1 MVGRLF
7 GTVSLAGRFA
17 LAAAILTASAI
28 VLVALA
34 SATLIGHQSASADA
48 LLRQREMAFNAILV
62 RNNLAALSA
71 RVAELSNNP
80 ILATA
85 LVDSAGKEIYLTP
98 FLRGMRQING
108 IPIRLLLTDF
118 EGKEIA
124 SNGAAAF
131 GREEL
136 AWLRDQLA
144 ANTERPLV
152 VDTAEGAR
160 LVGIR
165 LLRYA
170 RTNGAEGAVMYSVG
184 LADLAPVD
192 WARLSWR
199 TQAKRGG
206 RGAAASIAIDQPV
219 EFATLGLRLEAKPTH
234 FADALSNPA
243 PNYAIIAALALAMA
257 CCVFL
262 LASRLAFGLT
272 RDLRRLEHFASN
284 LGEDGISSE
293 RAGLVGSIEVT
304 SLARSIN
311 RMLDRLYQQQ
321 RGILHERKRFVEM
334 ANTIPQLAWIAEPDG
349 TISWYNDR
357 WYAYTGAAPAQTQ
370 DGGWMA
376 WHQSDAL
383 PAALAEWQKAIA
395 SGNPAQTTFSLRGAD
410 GRYRRFFTSV
420 APLRDSQGRIVQW
433 FGTHTDLSQL
443 EQAELVAR
451 RSEER
456 LHQGMVAARMAV
468 WDWQLDTGAVSFSAN
483 LSSVFGK
490 EWGDIDRAWELVHRD
505 DVGELRAAVAAA
517 VATGS
522 QYHAVVRVMGAGGA
536 SMLWVDMR
544 GQIGTAADGG
554 HRVVHAVAIDVT
566 ERKRAEEAL
575 READRSKD
583 EFLAMLA
590 HELRN
595 PLAPISSGAELLKL
609 GVLSGERVA
618 RTGEVIARQVAH
630 MTHLVNDLLDVS
642 RVTRGLVSIST
653 GRLDL
658 RQIVQESIEQTR
670 PLIDT
675 RGQRLAAALPAHPL
689 WVNGDRTRL
698 VQVVSNLLNNSAK
711 FTAAGGDIGI
721 ALALDHRGAV
731 LTVRDNGSGIS
742 AQLLPNIFDLFTQGK
757 RALDRSQGGLGL
769 GLALVKKL
777 IELHGGSVAA
787 ASAGIGHG
795 SVMTITLPVLGEERA
810 LRPDGAAA
818 GEPLPHA
825 CPSNAAS
832 LSASTGLTK

>member
-1 MVGRLF
+1 MLRRLF
-7 GTVSLAGRFA
+7 GTASLARRFA
-17 LAAAILTASAI
+17 LAAAVLTASAI

-34 SATLIGHQSASADA
+34 SAALIRQQSASADA

-62 RNNLAALSA
+62 RNNLTALSS
-71 RVAELSNNP
+71 RVGELANNP
-80 ILATA
+80 ILANA
-85 LVDSAGKEIYLTP
+85 LVDSAGKETYLAP

-108 IPIRLLLTDF
+108 IPIQLMLTDF
-118 EGKEIA
+118 EGQEIA
-124 SNGAAAF
+124 SNGAAPF
-131 GREEL
+131 GSEEL
-136 AWLRDQLA
+136 VWLRGQLA
-144 ANTERPLV
+144 ANTEQPLLV
-152 VDTAEGAR
+152 GTADGAR
-160 LVGIR
+160 LVAIR

-170 RTNGAEGAVMYSVG
+170 RTSGAEGAVMYSVR

-192 WARLSWR
+192 WTQLSR
-199 TQAKRGG
+199 RASGDR
-206 RGAAASIAIDQPV
+206 RGAAASIAIDQPPQ
-219 EFATLGLRLEAKPTH
+219 FAALGLILEAKPTH
-234 FADALSNPA
+234 VAAALSDPA
-243 PNYAIIAALALAMA
+243 PNYAIIAAIALALAGS
-257 CCVFL
+257 VFL
-262 LASRLAFGLT
+262 LASRLAFGIT

-284 LGEDGISSE
+284 VGEDGISDQ
-293 RAGLVGSIEVT
+293 RAELVGSTEVT
-304 SLARSIN
+304 GLARSIN
-311 RMLDRLYQQQ
+311 RMLDRLYLQH
-321 RGILHERKRFVEM
+321 RGILHERKRFVEL

-349 TISWYNDR
+349 KISWYNDR
-357 WYAYTGAAPAQTQ
+357 WYAYTGAAPAQME
-370 DGGWMA
+370 DSGWMA
-376 WHQSDAL
+376 WHDPDTL
-383 PAALAEWQKAIA
+383 PAVREAWQAAIA
-395 SGNPAQTTFSLRGAD
+395 SGNPAQMTFSLRGAD

-420 APLRDSQGRIVQW
+420 APLRDSQGRIAQW
-433 FGTHTDLSQL
+433 FGTNTDLSQL

-468 WDWQLDTGAVSFSAN
+468 WDWDLATGQIHFSAN
-483 LSSVFGK
+483 LRSIVGTQ
-490 EWGDIDRAWELVHRD
+490 WDRIACAWEAVHAD
-505 DVGELRAAVAAA
+505 DVAELRAAVTAA
-517 VATGS
+517 VASGS
-522 QYHAVVRVMGAGGA
+522 QYHAVVRIRGAA
-536 SMLWVDMR
+536 EAPMLWVDMR
-544 GQIGTAADGG
+544 GQIGIAADGSA
-554 HRVVHAVAIDVT
+554 VMHAVAIDVT

-642 RVTRGLVSIST
+642 RVTRGLVSIAS

-658 RQIVQESIEQTR
+658 RQIVQESVEQTR

-675 RGQRLAAALPAHPL
+675 RGQRLTVVLPADPV
-689 WVNGDRTRL
+689 WVDGDRTRL
-698 VQVVSNLLNNSAK
+698 VQVMSNLLNNSAK
-711 FTAAGGDIGI
+711 FTAAGGVIDV
-721 ALALDHRGAV
+721 ALVRDDAGAV

-787 ASAGIGHG
+787 ASAGVGHG
-795 SVMTITLPVLGEERA
+795 SVMTITLPLMGEDR
-810 LRPDGAAA
+810 LRPASGAA
-818 GEPLPHA
+818 
-825 CPSNAAS
+825 
-832 LSASTGLTK
+832 